1 MFYKKS
7 AIAVVS
13 EYELRLKNN
22 FKHII
27 DCEKILAMFE
37 KELSDYRKSKREN
50 FMVEV
55 KHSFL
60 FGLINIKKR
69 VFLRAPHWKT
79 ATLFATMSKK
89 QLKNNALY
97 QKYLND
103 KKDK

>member
-1 MFYKKS
+1 MIYKKS
-7 AIAVVS
+7 VVAVVS

-27 DCEKILAMFE
+27 DYEKILSMFE

-50 FMVEV
+50 FMVEI

-60 FGLINIKKR
+60 FGLIDIKKR

-89 QLKNNALY
+89 QLKKNTKY
-97 QKYLND
+97 QKYLAET
-103 KKDK
+103 KD